1 MYETENDGKQ
11 PAKKFIRFKKIPP
24 VLQISL
30 NRYEFDIESG
40 EMVKNNQK
48 FEFQD
53 ILDFETIIQK
63 QKEDLKDS
71 NKI

>member
-11 PAKKFIRFKKIPP
+11 PAKKFIRFKNIPP

-30 NRYEFDIESG
+30 NRYEYDIDSG
-40 EMVKNNQK
+40 AMVKNNQK
-48 FEFQD
+48 LEFQE

-63 QKEDLKDS
+63 
-71 NKI
+71 

>member
-30 NRYEFDIESG
+30 NRYEYDIDSG

-48 FEFQD
+48 LKFRD
-53 ILDFETIIQK
+53 ILDFEPII
-63 QKEDLKDS
+63 
-71 NKI
+71 